1 MYQQTGVV
9 APVAEAYIEIEF
21 DPNRT
26 GTGSLKLD
34 EPPPPPPPALMIS
47 LEWTEMLNTG
57 SV

>member
-34 EPPPPPPPALMIS
+34 EPPPPPLPP
-47 LEWTEMLNTG
+47 
-57 SV
+57 